1 MEAPPFLTCKD
12 LAMGFSEYDVQKYV
26 LHVKTTSKS
35 IEIAKQHGRDDMLE
49 KQERNLQR
57 YHDIL
62 NNIREGNIIFG
73 RQNRMKKK

>member
-1 MEAPPFLTCKD
+1 MDNPYGTCHARLKGNCPHMEAPPFLTCKD

-49 KQERNLQR
+49 KQEKPTTLS
-57 YHDIL
+57 
-62 NNIREGNIIFG
+62 
-73 RQNRMKKK
+73 